1 LATPSVPEVGLD
13 RSEVPVVDTGQQR
26 AVSQPIIIDH
36 TTTDLSQIPD
46 YWIEQAKKL
55 AIHYAHTSHG
65 SQVRAYLPNLE
76 ALNPLYDFS
85 AFYAGSSPPTS
96 LSACETG
103 ALCLYDGNPP
113 ETYIQPDD
121 YWESMAGRDRTR
133 SVANTGLFN
142 FSMWSWC
149 GQASYYS
156 TAQIQQYLDTMAQ
169 LEAEYPSMRF
179 ILMTGHTDGGTNQTL
194 IDNNNLIRQFA
205 QDHGMV
211 LFDFA
216 DIESYDPDGNYY
228 PYTTDACAWCSAWCA
243 THPEDCQDLP
253 SCAHS
258 HGFNCKLKGYAFWW
272 MMARLAGWDA
282 GTGIVQKTASSRT
295 PVHGDVIT
303 YSITIGD
310 ISAVAQMTDTVPE
323 SLSYIPGTL
332 IATSGTITD
341 TTAPVLGWTGDLS
354 ATASVTI
361 TYAVDVDIFT
371 TQAITNM
378 ATVTAVDHQPITST
392 ATIIANGYPLYLT
405 VILKE

>member
-1 LATPSVPEVGLD
+1 
-13 RSEVPVVDTGQQR
+13 
-26 AVSQPIIIDH
+26 
-36 TTTDLSQIPD
+36 
-46 YWIEQAKKL
+46 
-55 AIHYAHTSHG
+55 
-65 SQVRAYLPNLE
+65 
-76 ALNPLYDFS
+76 
-85 AFYAGSSPPTS
+85 
-96 LSACETG
+96 
-103 ALCLYDGNPP
+103 
-113 ETYIQPDD
+113 
-121 YWESMAGRDRTR
+121 
-133 SVANTGLFN
+133 
-142 FSMWSWC
+142 
-149 GQASYYS
+149 
-156 TAQIQQYLDTMAQ
+156 
-169 LEAEYPSMRF
+169 
-179 ILMTGHTDGGTNQTL
+179 
-194 IDNNNLIRQFA
+194 
-205 QDHGMV
+205 
-211 LFDFA
+211 
-216 DIESYDPDGNYY
+216 
-228 PYTTDACAWCSAWCA
+228 
-243 THPEDCQDLP
+243 
-253 SCAHS
+253 
-258 HGFNCKLKGYAFWW
+258 